1 MKKNGRTLRQDIS
14 LLHRGMKEFN
24 RILPGQ
30 MRQVFIRG
38 ILVAVIPFLTT
49 AVSAY
54 IIDRLLEQK
63 SVASMLPVCLAGP
76 GILFLLSVWR
86 AVKDGRIAVGADRL
100 FDSHEIA
107 LTNKSYRLLYE
118 EMEKGSTRQLRDE
131 VAGSIN
137 LSGAGMASLYWDMEV
152 VFTNFCIVI
161 IAAVISARYLYKI
174 FIWDNV
180 SNHTFSNA
188 LCLLFVVFALIAVCS
203 YITCRTS
210 GKIFDV
216 SFEIFETGAKYSR
229 YGDFYTLEY
238 LKDENAAMDVRI
250 YEQEQTVLSECQD
263 KCYRHFS
270 DGKRKEI
277 NALNLF
283 DGIKLLCSCSCGCVI
298 YILLGQKAMQGAIGC
313 GSILLMYAVVTMSID
328 ALSRIAQMITDLRN
342 NNEHLLRFFKYMD
355 LPEAEEEAN
364 TAEGKIRLRQIEF
377 RNVSFRYSESS
388 QYVLKNINL
397 TIYAGEKLAIVGE
410 NGSGKTT
417 LIKLLCRLYRP
428 TEGKI
433 CLNGQDIWDYPYQDY
448 IDCIST
454 VFQDFSLFAFSLAE
468 NVASSSEYEEQ
479 KVSEALEKVGL
490 GEKVKGYEKGVRQ
503 PLFHDFD
510 ENGTDLSGGEQQK
523 VAIARA
529 VYKDSELMILD
540 EPTAALDPYAEYEIY
555 RKFGGI
561 TENKTLISISHRLS
575 SCRTCSRI
583 VVMGCGE
590 ILQNGSHEELVE
602 DTDGKYYELWN
613 AQAQYYC

>member
-30 MRQVFIRG
+30 MGQVFIRG
-38 ILVAVIPFLTT
+38 ILVALIPFLTT
-49 AVSAY
+49 GVSAY

-63 SVASMLPVCLAGP
+63 SVVSMLPVCFAGL
-76 GILFLLSVWR
+76 GSLFLFSVWR
-86 AVKDGRIAVGADRL
+86 AAKDGRIAVGADRL
-100 FDSHEIA
+100 FDRHEIA

-118 EMEKGSTRQLRDE
+118 ELEKSSTRQLRDE

-152 VFTNFCIVI
+152 VFTNSCIVI
-161 IAAVISARYLYKI
+161 IAAVIAARYLYEI

-188 LCLLFVVFALIAVCS
+188 FCLLLAVFALIALCA
-203 YITCRTS
+203 YITCKTS
-210 GKIFDV
+210 GKRFIV
-216 SFEIFETGAKYSR
+216 SFAVFEAGAKYSR

-238 LKDENAAMDVRI
+238 LKDENAAMDARI

-263 KCYRHFS
+263 KCYRHFAE
-270 DGKRKEI
+270 GKRKEM
-277 NALNLF
+277 NALNLC
-283 DGIKLLCSCSCGCVI
+283 DGIKLLCSCACGCVI

-313 GSILLMYAVVTMSID
+313 GSILLMYAVVTMSIE

-342 NNEHLLRFFKYMD
+342 NNEHLIRFFKYMD
-355 LPEAEEEAN
+355 LPEMEEEK
-364 TAEGKIRLRQIEF
+364 EEECKIRLKQIEF
-377 RNVSFRYSESS
+377 RNVSFRYPESS

-448 IDCIST
+448 LNCIST

-479 KVSEALEKVGL
+479 KVSQALDKVGL

-529 VYKDSELMILD
+529 VYKDSEMMILD

-555 RKFGGI
+555 RKFGEI

-575 SCRTCSRI
+575 SCRTCNRI

-590 ILQNGSHEELVE
+590 ILQNGSHEKLIE
-602 DTDGKYYELWN
+602 DTGGKYYELWK

>member
-250 YEQEQTVLSECQD
+250 YEQEQTVL
-263 KCYRHFS
+263 
-270 DGKRKEI
+270 
-277 NALNLF
+277 
-283 DGIKLLCSCSCGCVI
+283 
-298 YILLGQKAMQGAIGC
+298 
-313 GSILLMYAVVTMSID
+313 
-328 ALSRIAQMITDLRN
+328 
-342 NNEHLLRFFKYMD
+342 
-355 LPEAEEEAN
+355 
-364 TAEGKIRLRQIEF
+364 
-377 RNVSFRYSESS
+377 
-388 QYVLKNINL
+388 
-397 TIYAGEKLAIVGE
+397 
-410 NGSGKTT
+410 
-417 LIKLLCRLYRP
+417 
-428 TEGKI
+428 
-433 CLNGQDIWDYPYQDY
+433 
-448 IDCIST
+448 
-454 VFQDFSLFAFSLAE
+454 
-468 NVASSSEYEEQ
+468 
-479 KVSEALEKVGL
+479 
-490 GEKVKGYEKGVRQ
+490 
-503 PLFHDFD
+503 
-510 ENGTDLSGGEQQK
+510 
-523 VAIARA
+523 
-529 VYKDSELMILD
+529 
-540 EPTAALDPYAEYEIY
+540 
-555 RKFGGI
+555 
-561 TENKTLISISHRLS
+561 
-575 SCRTCSRI
+575 
-583 VVMGCGE
+583 
-590 ILQNGSHEELVE
+590 
-602 DTDGKYYELWN
+602 
-613 AQAQYYC
+613 